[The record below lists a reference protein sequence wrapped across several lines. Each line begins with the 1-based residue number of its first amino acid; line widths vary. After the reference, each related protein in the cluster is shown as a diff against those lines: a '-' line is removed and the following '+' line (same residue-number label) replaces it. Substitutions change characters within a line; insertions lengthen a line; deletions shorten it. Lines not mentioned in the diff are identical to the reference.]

1 MITKLDKIS
10 DISTEFGT
18 TLASAKQMS
27 WFYNNKNPDSPVQP
41 VMGWGKITD
50 WIGYDHSANDDPLT
64 QWRYYYNFAKF
75 FDEIP
80 KPPGHYSSYIQ
91 VNHSKTGP
99 AASNERCVLYS
110 GPNITDHT
118 KDGYIYIIGTDTN
131 VDKGYIFVQCDFA
144 NFWASVSE
152 SRRRFTIGFKYYLN
166 AANNKNLLLGYNVAN
181 TNTNSFGLITD
192 SGHKYTLNSI
202 SYPMLDTYGQP
213 MKSVIIGKQMVALL
227 HIHGRTNFSMTL
239 YDVSADSIV
248 SFMILKAIPNIVS
261 MASNKAFALLNSNQD
276 TSLAL
281 NSGRIYKV
289 AYDDKY
295 IINNKTQALECAR
308 LFV

>member
-50 WIGYDHSANDDPLT
+50 WIGYDHSANDPLT

-80 KPPGHYSSYIQ
+80 NPPGQYSSFIQ

-110 GPNITDHT
+110 GPNIADYT
-118 KDGYIYIIGTDTN
+118 KNGYIYITSTN
-131 VDKGYIFVQCDFA
+131 VDKSYIFVQCDFA

-152 SRRRFTIGFKYYLN
+152 SQRRFTIGFKYYFN
-166 AANNKNLLLGYNVAN
+166 AANKNLLLGYNVAN
-181 TNTNSFGLITD
+181 TNTNSFGLIMD
-192 SGHKYTLNSI
+192 SGHKYTLNSR
-202 SYPMLDTYGQP
+202 SSAMLDTNGQI
-213 MKSVIIGKQMVALL
+213 MKSVIGKQMVALL
-227 HIHGRTNFSMTL
+227 HINGRSNCIMSL

-248 SFMILKAIPNIVS
+248 SFMILKTIPNIVS
-261 MASNKAFALLNSNQD
+261 IASNKVFALLNSNQD
-276 TSLAL
+276 TSLTL

-295 IINNKTQALECAR
+295 IINNKSQALECAR

>member
-27 WFYNNKNPDSPVQP
+27 WFYNNKNPHSPVQP
-41 VMGWGKITD
+41 VMGRGKITD
-50 WIGYDHSANDDPLT
+50 WIGYDHSANDPLT

-75 FDEIP
+75 FDEIQN
-80 KPPGHYSSYIQ
+80 PPGQYSSYIQ

-99 AASNERCVLYS
+99 AASKERCVMYS
-110 GPNITDHT
+110 GPNIVDYT
-118 KDGYIYIIGTDTN
+118 KNGYIYVTGTD
-131 VDKGYIFVQCDFA
+131 VDKSYIFVLCDFA

-152 SRRRFTIGFKYYLN
+152 SQRRFTIGFKYYFN
-166 AANNKNLLLGYNVAN
+166 SVNKNLLLGYNVAN
-181 TNTNSFGLITD
+181 TNTNSFGLIMD
-192 SGHKYTLNSI
+192 SGYKYTLNSR
-202 SYPMLDTYGQP
+202 SSAMLDTNGQI
-213 MKSVIIGKQMVALL
+213 MKSVVGKQMVALL
-227 HIHGRTNFSMTL
+227 HINGRSNCIMSL

-248 SFMILKAIPNIVS
+248 SFMILKTIPNMVS
-261 MASNKAFALLNSNQD
+261 IASNKVFALLNSNQD
-276 TSLAL
+276 ASLAL
-281 NSGRIYKV
+281 NLGRLYKV

-295 IINNKTQALECAR
+295 IINNKSQALECAR

>member
-27 WFYNNKNPDSPVQP
+27 WFYNNKNPYSPVQP
-41 VMGWGKITD
+41 VMGGGKITD
-50 WIGYDHSANDDPLT
+50 WIGYDHSANDPLT

-75 FDEIP
+75 FDEITN
-80 KPPGHYSSYIQ
+80 PPGHYSSLIQ

-99 AASNERCVLYS
+99 AASKERCVLYS
-110 GPNITDHT
+110 GPNIEDYT
-118 KDGYIYIIGTDTN
+118 KNGYIYITSTN
-131 VDKGYIFVQCDFA
+131 VDKSYIFVQCDFA

-152 SRRRFTIGFKYYLN
+152 SQRRFTIGFKYYFN
-166 AANNKNLLLGYNVAN
+166 SANKNLLLGYNVAN

-192 SGHKYTLNSI
+192 SGHKYTLNSR
-202 SYPMLDTYGQP
+202 SSAMLDTNGQI
-213 MKSVIIGKQMVALL
+213 MKSVVGKQMVALL
-227 HIHGRTNFSMTL
+227 HINGRSNCIMSL

-248 SFMILKAIPNIVS
+248 SFMILKTIPNIVS
-261 MASNKAFALLNSNQD
+261 IASNKVFALLNSNQD

-281 NSGRIYKV
+281 NSGRFYKV

-295 IINNKTQALECAR
+295 IINNKSQALECAR

>member
-41 VMGWGKITD
+41 VMEGGKITD
-50 WIGYDHSANDDPLT
+50 WIGYDHSDPLT

-75 FDEIP
+75 FDEIQN
-80 KPPGHYSSYIQ
+80 PPGQYSSFIE

-99 AASNERCVLYS
+99 AANHERCVLYS
-110 GPNITDHT
+110 GPNIIDYT
-118 KDGYIYIIGTDTN
+118 KNGYIYIRRPSVSTDRS
-131 VDKGYIFVQCDFA
+131 YISVQCDFA

-152 SRRRFTIGFKYYLN
+152 SRRRFTIGFKYYFN
-166 AANNKNLLLGYNVAN
+166 VVNKNLLLGYNVVN
-181 TNTNSFGLITD
+181 TNTNSFGLIMD
-192 SGHKYTLNSI
+192 SGHKYTLNSR
-202 SYPMLDTYGQP
+202 SYAMLDTNGQI
-213 MKSVIIGKQMVALL
+213 MKSVVGKQMVALL
-227 HIHGRTNFSMTL
+227 HINGRSNCIMSL

-248 SFMILKAIPNIVS
+248 SFMMPITIPNIVS
-261 MASNKAFALLNSNQD
+261 IASNKIFALLNSNQD
-276 TSLAL
+276 ASLAL

-295 IINNKTQALECAR
+295 IINNESQALECAR

>member
-41 VMGWGKITD
+41 VMGGGKITD
-50 WIGYDHSANDDPLT
+50 WIGYDHSAIDPLT

-80 KPPGHYSSYIQ
+80 NPPGQYSSFIQ

-99 AASNERCVLYS
+99 AASKERCVLYS
-110 GPNITDHT
+110 GPNITDYT
-118 KDGYIYIIGTDTN
+118 KNGYIYITSPSVVTHRSFIM
-131 VDKGYIFVQCDFA
+131 VQCDFA

-152 SRRRFTIGFKYYLN
+152 SQRRFTIGFKYYFN
-166 AANNKNLLLGYNVAN
+166 AVNKNLLLGYNVAN
-181 TNTNSFGLITD
+181 TNTNSFGLIMD
-192 SGHKYTLNSI
+192 SGHKYTLNSR
-202 SYPMLDTYGQP
+202 SSAMLDTNGQI
-213 MKSVIIGKQMVALL
+213 MKSVVGKQMVALL
-227 HIHGRTNFSMTL
+227 HINGRSNCIMSL

-248 SFMILKAIPNIVS
+248 SFMMLITIPNIVS
-261 MASNKAFALLNSNQD
+261 IASNKIFALLNSNQD
-276 TSLAL
+276 DMSSF

-295 IINNKTQALECAR
+295 IINNESQALECAR

>member
-41 VMGWGKITD
+41 VMGGGKITD
-50 WIGYDHSANDDPLT
+50 WIGYDHSANDPLT

-80 KPPGHYSSYIQ
+80 NPPGQYSSFIQ

-110 GPNITDHT
+110 GPNIKDYT
-118 KDGYIYIIGTDTN
+118 KNGYIYITSPSVAIN
-131 VDKGYIFVQCDFA
+131 KSYIFVQCDFA

-152 SRRRFTIGFKYYLN
+152 SQRRFTIGFKYYFN
-166 AANNKNLLLGYNVAN
+166 AINKNLLLGYNVAN
-181 TNTNSFGLITD
+181 TNTNSFGLIMD
-192 SGHKYTLNSI
+192 SSVHKYTLNSR
-202 SYPMLDTYGQP
+202 SSAMLDTNGQI
-213 MKSVIIGKQMVALL
+213 MKSVVGKQMVALM
-227 HIHGRTNFSMTL
+227 HINGRSNCIMSL

-248 SFMILKAIPNIVS
+248 SFMILKTIPNIVS
-261 MASNKAFALLNSNQD
+261 MASNKVFALLNSNQD

-295 IINNKTQALECAR
+295 IINNKSQALECAR

>member
-41 VMGWGKITD
+41 VMGGGKITD
-50 WIGYDHSANDDPLT
+50 WIGYDHSAINDPLT

-80 KPPGHYSSYIQ
+80 NPPGQYFGSIQ

-99 AASNERCVLYS
+99 AASNERCVFYS
-110 GPNITDHT
+110 GPNIKDYT
-118 KDGYIYIIGTDTN
+118 KNGYIYTTS
-131 VDKGYIFVQCDFA
+131 KSYIMVQCDFA

-152 SRRRFTIGFKYYLN
+152 SQRRFTIGFKYYFN
-166 AANNKNLLLGYNVAN
+166 AVNKNLLLGYNVAN
-181 TNTNSFGLITD
+181 TSTNSFGLITD
-192 SGHKYTLNSI
+192 SGYKYTLNSR
-202 SYPMLDTYGQP
+202 SSAMLDTNGQIL
-213 MKSVIIGKQMVALL
+213 KSVVGQQMVALL
-227 HIHGRTNFSMTL
+227 HINGRSNCIMSL

-248 SFMILKAIPNIVS
+248 SFMMLITIPNIVS
-261 MASNKAFALLNSNQD
+261 IASNKVFALLNSNQD
-276 TSLAL
+276 MSLAS

-295 IINNKTQALECAR
+295 IINNKSQALECAR

>member
-41 VMGWGKITD
+41 VMGLGKITD
-50 WIGYDHSANDDPLT
+50 WIGYDHSANDPLT

-75 FDEIP
+75 FDEITN
-80 KPPGHYSSYIQ
+80 PPGQYSSYIQ

-110 GPNITDHT
+110 GPNIADYT
-118 KDGYIYIIGTDTN
+118 KNGYIYITNTN
-131 VDKGYIFVQCDFA
+131 VDKSYIFVQCDFA

-152 SRRRFTIGFKYYLN
+152 SQRRFTIGFKYYFN
-166 AANNKNLLLGYNVAN
+166 AVGENLLLGYNVAN
-181 TNTNSFGLITD
+181 TNTNSFGLIMD

-202 SYPMLDTYGQP
+202 SSAMLDTNGQI
-213 MKSVIIGKQMVALL
+213 MKSVVGKQMVALL
-227 HIHGRTNFSMTL
+227 HINGRSNCIMSL

-248 SFMILKAIPNIVS
+248 SFMILKTIPNIVS
-261 MASNKAFALLNSNQD
+261 IASNKVFALLNSNQD

-295 IINNKTQALECAR
+295 IINNKSQALECAR

>member
-41 VMGWGKITD
+41 VMGSKITD
-50 WIGYDHSANDDPLT
+50 WIGYDHSANDPLT

-75 FDEIP
+75 FDEITN
-80 KPPGHYSSYIQ
+80 PPGQYSSFIQ

-110 GPNITDHT
+110 GPNIIDHT
-118 KDGYIYIIGTDTN
+118 KNGYIYITSTN
-131 VDKGYIFVQCDFA
+131 VDKSYIFVQCDFA

-152 SRRRFTIGFKYYLN
+152 SQRRFTIGFKYYFN
-166 AANNKNLLLGYNVAN
+166 AVSKNLLLGYNVAN
-181 TNTNSFGLITD
+181 TNTNSFGLIMD
-192 SGHKYTLNSI
+192 SGHKYTLNSR
-202 SYPMLDTYGQP
+202 SSAMLDTNGQI
-213 MKSVIIGKQMVALL
+213 MKSVVGKQMVALL
-227 HIHGRTNFSMTL
+227 HINGRSNCIMSL

-248 SFMILKAIPNIVS
+248 SFMILKTIPNIVS
-261 MASNKAFALLNSNQD
+261 IASNKVFALLNSNQD

-295 IINNKTQALECAR
+295 IINNKSQALECAR

>member
-41 VMGWGKITD
+41 VMGGGKITD
-50 WIGYDHSANDDPLT
+50 WIGYDHSAIDPLT

-80 KPPGHYSSYIQ
+80 NPPGQYSSFIQ

-99 AASNERCVLYS
+99 AASNERCVLYT
-110 GPNITDHT
+110 GPNIIDYT
-118 KDGYIYIIGTDTN
+118 KNGYIYITSSDVATHNGHIS
-131 VDKGYIFVQCDFA
+131 VLCDFA

-152 SRRRFTIGFKYYLN
+152 SQRRFTIGFKYYFN
-166 AANNKNLLLGYNVAN
+166 AVNKNLFLGYNVAN
-181 TNTNSFGLITD
+181 TNTNSFGLIID
-192 SGHKYTLNSI
+192 SGHKYTLNSR
-202 SYPMLDTYGQP
+202 SYAMLDTNGQI
-213 MKSVIIGKQMVALL
+213 MESVVGKQMVALL
-227 HIHGRTNFSMTL
+227 HINGRSNCIMSL

-248 SFMILKAIPNIVS
+248 SFMILKTIPNIVS
-261 MASNKAFALLNSNQD
+261 IASNKVFALLNGNHD
-276 TSLAL
+276 ESLAL

-295 IINNKTQALECAR
+295 IINNKSQALECAR

>member
-41 VMGWGKITD
+41 VMRGGKITD
-50 WIGYDHSANDDPLT
+50 WIGYDHSAINDPLT

-80 KPPGHYSSYIQ
+80 NPPGQYSSSIQ

-110 GPNITDHT
+110 GPNIEDYT
-118 KDGYIYIIGTDTN
+118 KDGYIYITSTN
-131 VDKGYIFVQCDFA
+131 VDKSYIFVQCDFA

-152 SRRRFTIGFKYYLN
+152 SQRRFTIGFKYYFN
-166 AANNKNLLLGYNVAN
+166 AVNKNLLLGYNVAN
-181 TNTNSFGLITD
+181 TNTNSFGLIMD
-192 SGHKYTLNSI
+192 SGYKYTLNSR
-202 SYPMLDTYGQP
+202 SSAMLDTNGQI
-213 MKSVIIGKQMVALL
+213 MKSDVGKQMVALM
-227 HIHGRTNFSMTL
+227 HINGRSNCIMSL

-248 SFMILKAIPNIVS
+248 SFMILKTIPNIVS
-261 MASNKAFALLNSNQD
+261 IASNKVFALLNSNQD

-295 IINNKTQALECAR
+295 IINNKSQALECAR

>member
-27 WFYNNKNPDSPVQP
+27 WFYNNKNPYSPVRP
-41 VMGWGKITD
+41 VMGGGKITD
-50 WIGYDHSANDDPLT
+50 WIGYDHSDPLT

-80 KPPGHYSSYIQ
+80 NLPGQYSSYIE

-99 AASNERCVLYS
+99 AANSQRCVMYS
-110 GPNITDHT
+110 GPNIIDYT
-118 KDGYIYIIGTDTN
+118 KNGYIYIRSPSESTHKSY
-131 VDKGYIFVQCDFA
+131 VMVQCDFE

-152 SRRRFTIGFKYYLN
+152 SQRRFTIGFKYYFN
-166 AANNKNLLLGYNVAN
+166 VVKKNLLLGYNVAN
-181 TNTNSFGLITD
+181 TNTNSFGLIMD
-192 SGHKYTLNSI
+192 SGHKYTLNSR
-202 SYPMLDTYGQP
+202 SSAMLDKSGKIL
-213 MKSVIIGKQMVALL
+213 KSVVGKEMVALL
-227 HIHGRTNFSMTL
+227 HINGRSNCIMSL
-239 YDVSADSIV
+239 YNVSEDLIV
-248 SFMILKAIPNIVS
+248 SFMILKTIPNIVS
-261 MASNKAFALLNSNQD
+261 VASNKIFALLNSNQD
-276 TSLAL
+276 DMSNLAL

-295 IINNKTQALECAR
+295 IINNESQALECAR

>member
-41 VMGWGKITD
+41 VMGLGKITD
-50 WIGYDHSANDDPLT
+50 WIGYDHSDNDPLT

-80 KPPGHYSSYIQ
+80 KNPPGQYYGSIQ
-91 VNHSKTGP
+91 INHSKTGL
-99 AASNERCVLYS
+99 AESSERCVLYS
-110 GPNITDHT
+110 GRYILNYT
-118 KDGYIYIIGTDTN
+118 KNGYICITDTN
-131 VDKGYIFVQCDFA
+131 VDKSYIFVQCDFA
-144 NFWASVSE
+144 NFWASVPE
-152 SRRRFTIGFKYYLN
+152 SQRRFTIGFKYYFYGV
-166 AANNKNLLLGYNVAN
+166 NKNLLLGYNVAN
-181 TNTNSFGLITD
+181 TNINSFGLITD
-192 SGHKYTLNSI
+192 SGYKYTLNSR
-202 SYPMLDTYGQP
+202 SSAMLDTNGQI
-213 MKSVIIGKQMVALL
+213 MKSDVGKQMVALM
-227 HIHGRTNFSMTL
+227 HINGRSNCIMSL

-248 SFMILKAIPNIVS
+248 SFMILKTISNIVS
-261 MASNKAFALLNSNQD
+261 TTSNKVFALLNSNYD

-281 NSGRIYKV
+281 NSGRFYKV

-295 IINNKTQALECAR
+295 IINNKSQALECAR

>member
-41 VMGWGKITD
+41 VMGRGGKITD
-50 WIGYDHSANDDPLT
+50 WIGYDHSANDPLT

-80 KPPGHYSSYIQ
+80 NPPGQYSSFIQ

-110 GPNITDHT
+110 GPNITDYT
-118 KDGYIYIIGTDTN
+118 KNGYIYITSTN
-131 VDKGYIFVQCDFA
+131 VDKSYIFVQCDFA

-152 SRRRFTIGFKYYLN
+152 SQRRFTIGFKYYFN
-166 AANNKNLLLGYNVAN
+166 AVNKNLLLGYNVAN

-192 SGHKYTLNSI
+192 SGHKYTLNSR
-202 SYPMLDTYGQP
+202 SSAMLDTNGQI
-213 MKSVIIGKQMVALL
+213 MKIVVGKQMVALL
-227 HIHGRTNFSMTL
+227 HINGRSNCIMSL

-248 SFMILKAIPNIVS
+248 SFMILKTIPNIVS
-261 MASNKAFALLNSNQD
+261 IASNKVFALLNSNQD

-295 IINNKTQALECAR
+295 IINNESQALECAR

>member
-27 WFYNNKNPDSPVQP
+27 WFYNNKNPYSPVQP
-41 VMGWGKITD
+41 VMGLGKITD
-50 WIGYDHSANDDPLT
+50 WIGYDHSAIDPLT

-80 KPPGHYSSYIQ
+80 NPPGQFSSYIQ

-99 AASNERCVLYS
+99 AASKERCILYS
-110 GPNITDHT
+110 GPNIRDFT
-118 KDGYIYIIGTDTN
+118 KNGYIYITGTN
-131 VDKGYIFVQCDFA
+131 VTTDKSYIFVQCDFA

-152 SRRRFTIGFKYYLN
+152 SQRRFTIGFKYYLN
-166 AANNKNLLLGYNVAN
+166 AVNKNMLLGYNVAN
-181 TNTNSFGLITD
+181 TNTNSFGLIMD
-192 SGHKYTLNSI
+192 SGHKYTLNSR
-202 SYPMLDTYGQP
+202 SYAMLDTNGQI
-213 MKSVIIGKQMVALL
+213 MKSVVGKQMVALL
-227 HIHGRTNFSMTL
+227 HINGRSNCIMSL

-248 SFMILKAIPNIVS
+248 SFMILKTIPNIVS
-261 MASNKAFALLNSNQD
+261 IASNKVFALLNSNQD

-295 IINNKTQALECAR
+295 IINNESQALECAR

>member
-41 VMGWGKITD
+41 VMMGGKITD
-50 WIGYDHSANDDPLT
+50 WIGYDHSANDPLT

-80 KPPGHYSSYIQ
+80 NPPGQYSSFIQ

-99 AASNERCVLYS
+99 AASKERCVLYS
-110 GPNITDHT
+110 GPNITDYT
-118 KDGYIYIIGTDTN
+118 KNGYIYITSSSVATQ
-131 VDKGYIFVQCDFA
+131 KSYIFVQCDFA

-152 SRRRFTIGFKYYLN
+152 SQRRFTIGFKYYFN
-166 AANNKNLLLGYNVAN
+166 AANKNLLLGYNVAN
-181 TNTNSFGLITD
+181 TDTNSFGLIMD
-192 SGHKYTLNSI
+192 SGHKYTLNSR
-202 SYPMLDTYGQP
+202 SYAMLDTNGQI
-213 MKSVIIGKQMVALL
+213 MKSVVGKQMVALL
-227 HIHGRTNFSMTL
+227 HINGRSNCIMSL

-248 SFMILKAIPNIVS
+248 SFMMLITIPNIVS
-261 MASNKAFALLNSNQD
+261 IASNKVFALLNSNQD

-295 IINNKTQALECAR
+295 IINNESQALECAR

>member
-41 VMGWGKITD
+41 VMVGGKITD
-50 WIGYDHSANDDPLT
+50 WIGYDHSAINDPLT

-80 KPPGHYSSYIQ
+80 SPPGQHSGWIQ

-99 AASNERCVLYS
+99 AANNERCILYT
-110 GPNITDHT
+110 GPNIIDHT
-118 KDGYIYIIGTDTN
+118 RNGYIYITSSSDTIN
-131 VDKGYIFVQCDFA
+131 KSYIMVYCDFA

-152 SRRRFTIGFKYYLN
+152 SQRRFTIGFKYYFN
-166 AANNKNLLLGYNVAN
+166 AVNKNLLLGYNVAN
-181 TNTNSFGLITD
+181 TNTNSFGLIMD
-192 SGHKYTLNSI
+192 SGHKYTLNSR
-202 SYPMLDTYGQP
+202 SSAMLDTNGQI
-213 MKSVIIGKQMVALL
+213 MKDVVGKQMVALL
-227 HIHGRTNFSMTL
+227 HINGRSNCIMSL

-248 SFMILKAIPNIVS
+248 SFMKLTTIPNIVS
-261 MASNKAFALLNSNQD
+261 IASNKVFALLNSNQD
-276 TSLAL
+276 ISLAL
-281 NSGRIYKV
+281 NSGRLYKV

-295 IINNKTQALECAR
+295 IINNKAQALECAR

>member
-41 VMGWGKITD
+41 VMGGGKITD
-50 WIGYDHSANDDPLT
+50 WIGYDHSAIDPLT

-80 KPPGHYSSYIQ
+80 NPPGQYSSYIQ

-99 AASNERCVLYS
+99 AANKERCVLYS

-118 KDGYIYIIGTDTN
+118 KSGYIYVMGSSTN
-131 VDKGYIFVQCDFA
+131 PTYIMVSCDF
-144 NFWASVSE
+144 NEFWKSTSTTQ
-152 SRRRFTIGFKYYLN
+152 RRFTIGFKYYLN
-166 AANNKNLLLGYNVAN
+166 AVNKNLLLGYNVDN
-181 TNTNSFGLITD
+181 TNTKSFGLIVD
-192 SGHKYTLNSI
+192 SGYKFTLNSR
-202 SYPMLDTYGQP
+202 SSAMLDTNGQIL
-213 MKSVIIGKQMVALL
+213 KSDVGKQMVALL
-227 HIHGRTNFSMTL
+227 HINGQINCIMSL

-248 SFMILKAIPNIVS
+248 SYMFPKIIPNIAKEALPS
-261 MASNKAFALLNSNQD
+261 YKIFALLNSNAD
-276 TSLAL
+276 ISFGI
-281 NSGRIYKV
+281 NSGRLYKV

-295 IINNKTQALECAR
+295 IINNESQALECAR

>member
-1 MITKLDKIS
+1 MITKLNKIS

-41 VMGWGKITD
+41 VMGGGKITD
-50 WIGYDHSANDDPLT
+50 WIGYDHSAFDPLT

-80 KPPGHYSSYIQ
+80 NPPGYYSSYIQ

-99 AASNERCVLYS
+99 AASNERCILYT
-110 GPNITDHT
+110 GPNIIDYT
-118 KDGYIYIIGTDTN
+118 KDGYIYITSPSVITD
-131 VDKGYIFVQCDFA
+131 KSYIFVLCDFA

-152 SRRRFTIGFKYYLN
+152 SQRRFTIGFKYFFN
-166 AANNKNLLLGYNVAN
+166 AVNKNMLLGYRVAD
-181 TNTNSFGLITD
+181 TDTNSFGLIMD
-192 SGHKYTLNSI
+192 SGHKYTLNSRI
-202 SYPMLDTYGQP
+202 SAMLDTNGQI
-213 MKSVIIGKQMVALL
+213 MKSVVGKEMVALL
-227 HIHGRTNFSMTL
+227 HINGRSNCIMSL

-248 SFMILKAIPNIVS
+248 SFMILKTILNIVS
-261 MASNKAFALLNSNQD
+261 VASNKVFALLNSNQD

-281 NSGRIYKV
+281 NSGRLYKV

-295 IINNKTQALECAR
+295 IINNKSQALECAR

>member
-27 WFYNNKNPDSPVQP
+27 WFYNNKNPYSPVQP
-41 VMGWGKITD
+41 VMGGGKITD
-50 WIGYDHSANDDPLT
+50 WIGYDHSAIDPLT

-80 KPPGHYSSYIQ
+80 NPPGQYSSFIQ

-99 AASNERCVLYS
+99 AASKERCVLYS
-110 GPNITDHT
+110 GPNIIDYTRN
-118 KDGYIYIIGTDTN
+118 GYIYIRSSSEVTVRTVIM
-131 VDKGYIFVQCDFA
+131 VQCDFA

-152 SRRRFTIGFKYYLN
+152 SQRRFTIGFKYYFN
-166 AANNKNLLLGYNVAN
+166 AVNKNLLLGYNVAN
-181 TNTNSFGLITD
+181 TNTNSFGLIMD
-192 SGHKYTLNSI
+192 SGHKYTLNSR
-202 SYPMLDTYGQP
+202 SSAMLDTNGQI
-213 MKSVIIGKQMVALL
+213 MKSVVGKQMVALL
-227 HIHGRTNFSMTL
+227 HINGRSNCIMSL

-248 SFMILKAIPNIVS
+248 SFMILKTIPNIVS
-261 MASNKAFALLNSNQD
+261 IASNKIFALLNSNQD
-276 TSLAL
+276 DMSSLAL

-295 IINNKTQALECAR
+295 IINNESQALECAR

>member
-50 WIGYDHSANDDPLT
+50 WIGYDHSAINDPLT

-80 KPPGHYSSYIQ
+80 NPPGQYSSFIQ

-99 AASNERCVLYS
+99 AASKERCVMYS
-110 GPNITDHT
+110 GPNITDYT
-118 KDGYIYIIGTDTN
+118 KNGYIYITSTK
-131 VDKGYIFVQCDFA
+131 VDKSYIFVQCDFA

-152 SRRRFTIGFKYYLN
+152 SQRRFTIGFKYYFN
-166 AANNKNLLLGYNVAN
+166 AVNKNLLLGYNVAN
-181 TNTNSFGLITD
+181 TNTNSFGLIMD
-192 SGHKYTLNSI
+192 SGYKYTLNSR
-202 SYPMLDTYGQP
+202 SSAMLDTNGQI
-213 MKSVIIGKQMVALL
+213 MKSDVGKQMVALL
-227 HIHGRTNFSMTL
+227 HINGRSNCIMSL

-248 SFMILKAIPNIVS
+248 SFMILKTIPNMVS
-261 MASNKAFALLNSNQD
+261 IASNKVFALLNSNQD

-281 NSGRIYKV
+281 NTGRIYKV

-295 IINNKTQALECAR
+295 IINNESQALECAR

>member
-10 DISTEFGT
+10 DISTEFST

-41 VMGWGKITD
+41 VMEGGKITD
-50 WIGYDHSANDDPLT
+50 WIGYDHSAIDPLT

-80 KPPGHYSSYIQ
+80 NPPGQYSSFIQ

-99 AASNERCVLYS
+99 AASKERCVLYS
-110 GPNITDHT
+110 GPNIEDYTEN
-118 KDGYIYIIGTDTN
+118 GYIYITNTN
-131 VDKGYIFVQCDFA
+131 VDKSYIFVQCDFA

-152 SRRRFTIGFKYYLN
+152 SQRRFTIGFKYYFN
-166 AANNKNLLLGYNVAN
+166 AANKNLLLGYNVAN

-192 SGHKYTLNSI
+192 SGHKYTLNSK
-202 SYPMLDTYGQP
+202 SSAMLDTNGQI
-213 MKSVIIGKQMVALL
+213 MKSVIGKQMVALM
-227 HIHGRTNFSMTL
+227 HINGRSNCIMSL

-248 SFMILKAIPNIVS
+248 SFMILKTIPNIVS
-261 MASNKAFALLNSNQD
+261 IASNKVFALLNSNQD

-295 IINNKTQALECAR
+295 IINNKSQALECAR

>member
-41 VMGWGKITD
+41 VMGGGKITD
-50 WIGYDHSANDDPLT
+50 WIGYDHSANDPLT

-80 KPPGHYSSYIQ
+80 NPPGQYSSYIQ

-99 AASNERCVLYS
+99 AANNERCVLYS

-118 KDGYIYIIGTDTN
+118 KSGYIYVTGSSTN
-131 VDKGYIFVQCDFA
+131 PTFIMVSCDF
-144 NFWASVSE
+144 NEFWKYTSITQ
-152 SRRRFTIGFKYYLN
+152 RRFTIGFKYYFN
-166 AANNKNLLLGYNVAN
+166 AVNKNLLLGYNVAD
-181 TNTNSFGLITD
+181 TNTNSFGLIMD
-192 SGHKYTLNSI
+192 SRHKYIINSLV
-202 SYPMLDTYGQP
+202 YTMLDTNGQILE
-213 MKSVIIGKQMVALL
+213 SVVGKQMVALL
-227 HIHGRTNFSMTL
+227 HINGQSNCIMSL
-239 YDVSADSIV
+239 YDVSADSLVSYMFPKIV
-248 SFMILKAIPNIVS
+248 PNIAKEALPS
-261 MASNKAFALLNSNQD
+261 YKIFALLNGNANIP
-276 TSLAL
+276 LKF
-281 NSGRIYKV
+281 NSGRLYKV

-295 IINNKTQALECAR
+295 IINNESQALECAR

>member
-27 WFYNNKNPDSPVQP
+27 WFYNNKNPYSPVQP
-41 VMGWGKITD
+41 VMGGGKITD
-50 WIGYDHSANDDPLT
+50 WIGYDHSAIDPLT

-75 FDEIP
+75 FDEIQN
-80 KPPGHYSSYIQ
+80 PPGQYSSFIQ

-110 GPNITDHT
+110 GPNIIDYT
-118 KDGYIYIIGTDTN
+118 KNGYIYIRSSN
-131 VDKGYIFVQCDFA
+131 VGIDKSYILVQCDFA

-152 SRRRFTIGFKYYLN
+152 SQRRFTIGFKYYFN
-166 AANNKNLLLGYNVAN
+166 AANKNLLLGYNVAN
-181 TNTNSFGLITD
+181 TNTNSFGLIMD
-192 SGHKYTLNSI
+192 SGHKYTLNSR
-202 SYPMLDTYGQP
+202 SSAMLDTNGQI
-213 MKSVIIGKQMVALL
+213 MKSVIGKQMVALL
-227 HIHGRTNFSMTL
+227 HINGRSNCIMSL

-248 SFMILKAIPNIVS
+248 SFMILKTIPNIVS
-261 MASNKAFALLNSNQD
+261 IASNKVFALLNSNQD

-295 IINNKTQALECAR
+295 IINNESQALECAR

>member
-41 VMGWGKITD
+41 VMGEGKITD
-50 WIGYDHSANDDPLT
+50 WIGYDHSAIDPLT

-80 KPPGHYSSYIQ
+80 NPPGQYSSFIQ

-99 AASNERCVLYS
+99 AASKERCVMYS
-110 GPNITDHT
+110 GPNIKDYT
-118 KDGYIYIIGTDTN
+118 KNGYIYITSPSAGI
-131 VDKGYIFVQCDFA
+131 DKSYIFVQCDFA

-152 SRRRFTIGFKYYLN
+152 SKRRFTIGFKYYFN
-166 AANNKNLLLGYNVAN
+166 AANKNLLLGYNVAN
-181 TNTNSFGLITD
+181 TNTNSFGLIMD
-192 SGHKYTLNSI
+192 SGHKYTLNSR
-202 SYPMLDTYGQP
+202 SSAMLDTNGQI
-213 MKSVIIGKQMVALL
+213 MKSVVGKQMVALL
-227 HIHGRTNFSMTL
+227 HINGRSNCIMSL

-248 SFMILKAIPNIVS
+248 SFMILKTIPNIVS
-261 MASNKAFALLNSNQD
+261 IASNKVFALLNSNED

-295 IINNKTQALECAR
+295 IINNESQALECAR

>member
-10 DISTEFGT
+10 AISTEFGT

-27 WFYNNKNPDSPVQP
+27 WFYNNKNPYSPVQP
-41 VMGWGKITD
+41 VMEGGKITD
-50 WIGYDHSANDDPLT
+50 WIGYDHSAIDPLT

-75 FDEIP
+75 FDEIQN
-80 KPPGHYSSYIQ
+80 PPGYYSSYIE

-99 AASNERCVLYS
+99 AANKDRCVLYT
-110 GPNITDHT
+110 GPSITDFT
-118 KDGYIYIIGTDTN
+118 KNGYIYITSQN
-131 VDKGYIFVQCDFA
+131 VAIDKSYISVQCDFA

-152 SRRRFTIGFKYYLN
+152 SQRRFTIGLKYYFN
-166 AANNKNLLLGYNVAN
+166 AVNKNLLLGYNVAN
-181 TNTNSFGLITD
+181 TNTNSFGLIMD
-192 SGHKYTLNSI
+192 SGHKYTLNSR
-202 SYPMLDTYGQP
+202 SSAMLDTNGQIL
-213 MKSVIIGKQMVALL
+213 KSVVGKQMVALL
-227 HIHGRTNFSMTL
+227 HINGRSNCIMSL

-248 SFMILKAIPNIVS
+248 SFMILKIIPNIVS
-261 MASNKAFALLNSNQD
+261 IASNKIFSLLNSNQD

-295 IINNKTQALECAR
+295 IINNKSQALECAR

>member
-27 WFYNNKNPDSPVQP
+27 WFYNNKNPYSPVQP
-41 VMGWGKITD
+41 VMGGGKITD
-50 WIGYDHSANDDPLT
+50 WIGYDHSANDPLT

-80 KPPGHYSSYIQ
+80 NPPGKYSSFIQ

-99 AASNERCVLYS
+99 AASNERCILYS
-110 GPNITDHT
+110 GPNITDQT
-118 KDGYIYIIGTDTN
+118 KNGYIYITSTN
-131 VDKGYIFVQCDFA
+131 VDKSYIFVQCDFA

-152 SRRRFTIGFKYYLN
+152 SQRRFTIGFKYYFN
-166 AANNKNLLLGYNVAN
+166 AVNKNLLLGYNVAN
-181 TNTNSFGLITD
+181 TDTKSFGLIMD
-192 SGHKYTLNSI
+192 SGHKYTLNSR
-202 SYPMLDTYGQP
+202 SSAMLDTNGQI
-213 MKSVIIGKQMVALL
+213 MKSVVGKQMVALL
-227 HIHGRTNFSMTL
+227 HINGRSNCIMSL
-239 YDVSADSIV
+239 YDVSADSII
-248 SFMILKAIPNIVS
+248 SFMILKTIPNIVS
-261 MASNKAFALLNSNQD
+261 IASNKVFALLNSNQD
-276 TSLAL
+276 TSLEL

-295 IINNKTQALECAR
+295 IINNKSQALECAR

>member
-10 DISTEFGT
+10 DISTEF
-18 TLASAKQMS
+18 AKQMS

-41 VMGWGKITD
+41 VREGGKITD
-50 WIGYDHSANDDPLT
+50 WIGYDHSATNDPLT

-80 KPPGHYSSYIQ
+80 NPPGQYSSSIQ

-99 AASNERCVLYS
+99 AASNERCVLYT
-110 GPNITDHT
+110 GPNILDYT
-118 KDGYIYIIGTDTN
+118 KNGYICITSSSVATQ
-131 VDKGYIFVQCDFA
+131 KSYIFVQCDFA

-152 SRRRFTIGFKYYLN
+152 SQRRFTIGFKYYFN
-166 AANNKNLLLGYNVAN
+166 AVNKNLLLGYRVAN
-181 TNTNSFGLITD
+181 TNTNSFGLIMD
-192 SGHKYTLNSI
+192 SGYKYTLNSR
-202 SYPMLDTYGQP
+202 SYAMLDTNGQIL
-213 MKSVIIGKQMVALL
+213 KSVVGKQMVALL
-227 HIHGRTNFSMTL
+227 HINGRSNCIMSL

-248 SFMILKAIPNIVS
+248 SFMMLTTIPNIVS
-261 MASNKAFALLNSNQD
+261 IVSNKVFALLNSNQD

-281 NSGRIYKV
+281 NTGRFYKV

-295 IINNKTQALECAR
+295 IINNEAQALECAR

>member
-41 VMGWGKITD
+41 VMRGGKITD
-50 WIGYDHSANDDPLT
+50 WIGYDHSAINDPLT

-75 FDEIP
+75 FNEIP
-80 KPPGHYSSYIQ
+80 NPPGQYSSSIQ

-99 AASNERCVLYS
+99 AASNERCILYT
-110 GPNITDHT
+110 GPNITDYT
-118 KDGYIYIIGTDTN
+118 KNGYIYIPNQN
-131 VDKGYIFVQCDFA
+131 VATQKSYIMVQCDFA

-152 SRRRFTIGFKYYLN
+152 SQRRFTIGFKYYFN
-166 AANNKNLLLGYNVAN
+166 AVNKNLLLGYNVAN
-181 TNTNSFGLITD
+181 TNINSFGLITD
-192 SGHKYTLNSI
+192 SGYKYTLNSR
-202 SYPMLDTYGQP
+202 SSAMLDTNGQIL
-213 MKSVIIGKQMVALL
+213 KSDVGKQMVALL
-227 HIHGRTNFSMTL
+227 HINGRSNCIMSL

-248 SFMILKAIPNIVS
+248 SFMMLITIPNIVS
-261 MASNKAFALLNSNQD
+261 IASNKVFSLLNSNQD
-276 TSLAL
+276 VSLAL
-281 NSGRIYKV
+281 SPGRIYKV

-295 IINNKTQALECAR
+295 IINNKSQALECAR

>member
-10 DISTEFGT
+10 NISTEFGT

-27 WFYNNKNPDSPVQP
+27 WFYNNKNPYSPVRP
-41 VMGWGKITD
+41 VMGLGKITD
-50 WIGYDHSANDDPLT
+50 WIGYDHSAIDPLT

-80 KPPGHYSSYIQ
+80 NPPGQYSSYVQ

-99 AASNERCVLYS
+99 AASNERCILYT
-110 GPNITDHT
+110 GPNITDFT
-118 KDGYIYIIGTDTN
+118 KNGYIYITSPNEAI
-131 VDKGYIFVQCDFA
+131 DKSYISVQCDFA

-152 SRRRFTIGFKYYLN
+152 SQRRFTIGFKYYFN
-166 AANNKNLLLGYNVAN
+166 AVNKNLLLGYNVAN
-181 TNTNSFGLITD
+181 TNTNSFGLIMD
-192 SGHKYTLNSI
+192 SGHKYTLNSR
-202 SYPMLDTYGQP
+202 SSAMLDKNGKIL
-213 MKSVIIGKQMVALL
+213 KSVVGKQMVALL
-227 HIHGRTNFSMTL
+227 HINGRSNCIMSL

-248 SFMILKAIPNIVS
+248 SFMILKTIPNIVS
-261 MASNKAFALLNSNQD
+261 IASNKIFALLNSNQD
-276 TSLAL
+276 ISLAL

-295 IINNKTQALECAR
+295 IINNESQALECAR

>member
-18 TLASAKQMS
+18 SLSLAKQMS

-41 VMGWGKITD
+41 VMGGGKITD
-50 WIGYDHSANDDPLT
+50 WIGYDHSAINDPLT

-80 KPPGHYSSYIQ
+80 NPPGQYSSFIQ

-99 AASNERCVLYS
+99 AASSNERCILYS
-110 GPNITDHT
+110 GPNILNYT
-118 KDGYIYIIGTDTN
+118 KDGYICITDSN
-131 VDKGYIFVQCDFA
+131 VGIDKSYIFVICDFA

-152 SRRRFTIGFKYYLN
+152 SQRRFTIGFKYYFN
-166 AANNKNLLLGYNVAN
+166 ASNKNMLLGYNVAN
-181 TNTNSFGLITD
+181 TNIKSFGLIMD
-192 SGHKYTLNSI
+192 SGYKYTLNSR
-202 SYPMLDTYGQP
+202 SSAMLDMNGQI
-213 MKSVIIGKQMVALL
+213 MKSVVGKQMVALL
-227 HIHGRTNFSMTL
+227 HINGRSNCIMSL

-248 SFMILKAIPNIVS
+248 SFMILKTIPNIVS
-261 MASNKAFALLNSNQD
+261 IASNRVFALLNSNQD

-281 NSGRIYKV
+281 NSGRLYKV

-295 IINNKTQALECAR
+295 IINNKSQALECAR

>member
-50 WIGYDHSANDDPLT
+50 WIGYDHSANDPLT

-75 FDEIP
+75 FDEITN
-80 KPPGHYSSYIQ
+80 PPGQYSSYIQ

-110 GPNITDHT
+110 GPNIADYT
-118 KDGYIYIIGTDTN
+118 KNGYIYITNTN
-131 VDKGYIFVQCDFA
+131 VDKSYIFVQCDFA

-152 SRRRFTIGFKYYLN
+152 SQRRFTIGFKYYFN
-166 AANNKNLLLGYNVAN
+166 AVGENLLLGYSVAN
-181 TNTNSFGLITD
+181 TNTNSFGLIMD

-202 SYPMLDTYGQP
+202 SSAMLDTNGQI
-213 MKSVIIGKQMVALL
+213 MKSVVGKQMVALL
-227 HIHGRTNFSMTL
+227 HINGRSNCIMSL

-248 SFMILKAIPNIVS
+248 SFMILKTIPNIVS
-261 MASNKAFALLNSNQD
+261 IASNKVFALLNSNQD

-295 IINNKTQALECAR
+295 IINNKSQALECAR

>member
-41 VMGWGKITD
+41 VMGGGKITD
-50 WIGYDHSANDDPLT
+50 WIGYDHSANDPLT

-75 FDEIP
+75 FDEIQN
-80 KPPGHYSSYIQ
+80 PPGQFSSYIE

-99 AASNERCVLYS
+99 AASKERCVLYS
-110 GPNITDHT
+110 GPNIIDYT
-118 KDGYIYIIGTDTN
+118 KNGYIYIRGSSTN
-131 VDKGYIFVQCDFA
+131 PTVIMVRCDF
-144 NFWASVSE
+144 NEFWKYTSTTQ
-152 SRRRFTIGFKYYLN
+152 RRFTIGLKYYFN
-166 AANNKNLLLGYNVAN
+166 TANKNLLLANNVKN
-181 TNTNSFGLITD
+181 TDTSSFGLIID
-192 SGHKYTLNSI
+192 SGHKYIINSLI
-202 SYPMLDTYGQP
+202 SAMFDTNGQI
-213 MKSVIIGKQMVALL
+213 MKSVVGKQMVALL
-227 HIHGRTNFSMTL
+227 HINGQSNCIMSL
-239 YDVSADSIV
+239 YDVSADSLV
-248 SFMILKAIPNIVS
+248 SYTFLGTVSNI
-261 MASNKAFALLNSNQD
+261 AKEALPSNKIFALLNSNQD
-276 TSLAL
+276 MSLAF

-295 IINNKTQALECAR
+295 IINNESQALECAR

>member
-41 VMGWGKITD
+41 VMGGGKITD
-50 WIGYDHSANDDPLT
+50 WIGYDHSAINDPLT

-80 KPPGHYSSYIQ
+80 NPPGQYSSSIQ

-110 GPNITDHT
+110 GPNITNYT
-118 KDGYIYIIGTDTN
+118 KNGYIYITSPN
-131 VDKGYIFVQCDFA
+131 VATHKSYIFVQCDFA

-152 SRRRFTIGFKYYLN
+152 SQRRFTIGFKYYFN
-166 AANNKNLLLGYNVAN
+166 AANKNLLLGYNVAN

-192 SGHKYTLNSI
+192 SGHKYTLNSR
-202 SYPMLDTYGQP
+202 SSAMLDTNGQI
-213 MKSVIIGKQMVALL
+213 MKSVVGKQMVALL
-227 HIHGRTNFSMTL
+227 HINGRSNCIMSL

-248 SFMILKAIPNIVS
+248 SFMILKTIPNIVS
-261 MASNKAFALLNSNQD
+261 IASNKVFALLNSNQD

-295 IINNKTQALECAR
+295 IINNKSQALECAR

>member
-41 VMGWGKITD
+41 VMEGGKITD
-50 WIGYDHSANDDPLT
+50 WIGYGHSAINDPLT

-75 FDEIP
+75 FDEIQNL
-80 KPPGHYSSYIQ
+80 PGQFSSYIE

-99 AASNERCVLYS
+99 AASKERCVLYS
-110 GPNITDHT
+110 GPNIKDYT
-118 KDGYIYIIGTDTN
+118 KNGYIYIKNSNVSTD
-131 VDKGYIFVQCDFA
+131 KSYILVHCDFA

-152 SRRRFTIGFKYYLN
+152 SQRRFTIGFKYYFN
-166 AANNKNLLLGYNVAN
+166 AANKNLLLGYNVAN
-181 TNTNSFGLITD
+181 TDTNSFGLIMD
-192 SGHKYTLNSI
+192 SGHKYTLNSR
-202 SYPMLDTYGQP
+202 SSAMLDTNGQI
-213 MKSVIIGKQMVALL
+213 MKSVVGKQMVALM
-227 HIHGRTNFSMTL
+227 HINGRSNCIMSL

-248 SFMILKAIPNIVS
+248 SFMILKTIPNIVS
-261 MASNKAFALLNSNQD
+261 IASNKVFALLNSDQD
-276 TSLAL
+276 ISLAL

-295 IINNKTQALECAR
+295 IINNESQALECAR

>member
-50 WIGYDHSANDDPLT
+50 WIGYDHSANDPLT

-80 KPPGHYSSYIQ
+80 NPPGQYSSYIQ

-99 AASNERCVLYS
+99 AGSNERCILYT
-110 GPNITDHT
+110 GPNITDYT
-118 KDGYIYIIGTDTN
+118 KNGYIYITDTS
-131 VDKGYIFVQCDFA
+131 VVTDKSYIFVQCDFA

-152 SRRRFTIGFKYYLN
+152 SQRRFTIGFKYYFN
-166 AANNKNLLLGYNVAN
+166 AVNKNLLLGYRVAN
-181 TNTNSFGLITD
+181 TDTNSFGLIMD
-192 SGHKYTLNSI
+192 SGHKYTLNSR
-202 SYPMLDTYGQP
+202 SSAMLDTNGKI
-213 MKSVIIGKQMVALL
+213 MKSVVGKQMVALL
-227 HIHGRTNFSMTL
+227 HINGRSNCIMSL

-248 SFMILKAIPNIVS
+248 SFMILTTIPNIVS
-261 MASNKAFALLNSNQD
+261 IASNKVFALLNSNQD

-281 NSGRIYKV
+281 NSGRFYKV

-295 IINNKTQALECAR
+295 IINNKSQALECAR